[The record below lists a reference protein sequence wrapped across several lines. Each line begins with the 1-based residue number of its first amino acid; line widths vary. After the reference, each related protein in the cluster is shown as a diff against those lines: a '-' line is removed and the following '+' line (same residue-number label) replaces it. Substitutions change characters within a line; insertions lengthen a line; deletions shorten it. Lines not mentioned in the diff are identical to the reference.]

1 MTDNT
6 FKALVVRESEG
17 GKFVRAVEKRN
28 LSELPDGDVLIRVAW
43 SSLNYK
49 DALSATGN
57 RGVTRGFPHTPG
69 IDCAGEVVQSSDARF
84 KSGDR
89 VLVTSYDLGMNTD
102 GGFAEYVRV
111 PSGWVVPRPAGLTA
125 KEAMIYGTAG
135 FTAGLSVYALNERL
149 SPEAA
154 GESEVLVTGATG
166 GVGSVAV
173 ALLAKLGYRVTAV
186 TGKAEAAEYLRGL
199 GAYNVCSRE
208 DVTAGSDRP
217 LMKTRWAGVID
228 CVGGEMLTAAIK
240 ATSLRG
246 VVTCCGNVASPDL
259 PLNVFPF
266 ILRGVTLVG
275 IDSQNCPMEQRL
287 KVWER
292 LAGSWKLENLES
304 LSHEVDLEGLDDQI
318 DLILK
323 GAQRGRV
330 VVNLG

>member
-1 MTDNT
+1 MTVNT

-17 GKFVRAVEKRN
+17 GTFTRAVEERN
-28 LSELPDGDVLIRVAW
+28 ISDLPDGDVLIRVIW

-57 RGVTRGFPHTPG
+57 HGVTRHFPHTPG
-69 IDCAGEVVQSSDARF
+69 IDCAGEVVQSSDEHF
-84 KSGDR
+84 KPGDR

-111 PSGWVVPRPAGLTA
+111 PSGWVVQRPAGLTA

-154 GESEVLVTGATG
+154 GEREVLVTGATG

-199 GAYNVCSRE
+199 GAYNICSRE
-208 DVTAGSDRP
+208 DVTAGNDRP
-217 LMKTRWAGVID
+217 LMKPRWAGVID

-240 ATSLRG
+240 ATAPMG

-275 IDSQNCPMEQRL
+275 IDSQNCSMERRL

-292 LAGSWKLENLES
+292 LAGLWKLEGLED
-304 LSHEVDLEGLDDQI
+304 LSHEVTLEGLDDQI

-323 GAQRGRV
+323 GGQRGRV
-330 VVNLG
+330 IVNLG

>member
-1 MTDNT
+1 
-6 FKALVVRESEG
+6 
-17 GKFVRAVEKRN
+17 
-28 LSELPDGDVLIRVAW
+28 
-43 SSLNYK
+43 
-49 DALSATGN
+49 
-57 RGVTRGFPHTPG
+57 
-69 IDCAGEVVQSSDARF
+69 
-84 KSGDR
+84 
-89 VLVTSYDLGMNTD
+89 
-102 GGFAEYVRV
+102 
-111 PSGWVVPRPAGLTA
+111 
-125 KEAMIYGTAG
+125 
-135 FTAGLSVYALNERL
+135 
-149 SPEAA
+149 
-154 GESEVLVTGATG
+154 
-166 GVGSVAV
+166 VAV
-173 ALLAKLGYRVTAV
+173 ALLAELGYRVTAV

>member
-1 MTDNT
+1 MTVNT

-17 GKFVRAVEKRN
+17 GNFTRAVEERN
-28 LSELPDGDVLIRVAW
+28 ISDLPDGDVLIRVAW

-57 RGVTRGFPHTPG
+57 RGVTRTFPHTPG
-69 IDCAGEVVQSSDARF
+69 IDCAGEVVQSSDEHF
-84 KSGDR
+84 KPGDH

-154 GESEVLVTGATG
+154 GEMEVLVTGATG

-186 TGKAEAAEYLRGL
+186 TGKAEAAEYLRRL
-199 GAYNVCSRE
+199 GAHNVCSRE
-208 DVTAGSDRP
+208 EVTAGSDRP

-240 ATSLRG
+240 AAALMG
-246 VVTCCGNVASPDL
+246 VVTCCGNVGSPDL

-292 LAGSWKLENLES
+292 LAGSWKVECLEN
-304 LSHEVDLEGLDDQI
+304 LSHEVALEGLDDQI

-323 GAQRGRV
+323 GGQRGRV
-330 VVNLG
+330 IVNPG